1 MCTVNNCAR
10 WYVRKFKYEAV
21 AYCAKE

>member
-10 WYVRKFKYEAV
+10 WYTRKFKYEAV